1 MRLWQS
7 AAIKW
12 KFNVFSLISLYGHGD
27 GTKNLRRRLCSFT
40 VLSCVFF
47 RLRANLRCQPSWARF
62 IFFRNDLFFRFI
74 VAATFSLCE
83 TITMFGIIHSEFSLS
98 YVCVCVWMM
107 CLCWCCIYAD
117 NSIYY
122 NNMVFTWKQLLV
134 SQRFDD
140 NARRLWWVVWKCF
153 CVNWNRVCGSGNCG
167 MMVCDVWIGFTKPV
181 WPYCVYVILVHTHHE
196 NDDLDTVRLSI
207 WALHNIVLYWMCIC

>member
-1 MRLWQS
+1 MYFLLSVCTATATDQKS
-7 AAIKW
+7 PTSSFLFHCAFVCI
-12 KFNVFSLISLYGHGD
+12 L
-27 GTKNLRRRLCSFT
+27 SFT
-40 VLSCVFF
+40 RKSAVSTKLSPLHFF
-47 RLRANLRCQPSWARF
+47 SKWSILSFYCRRH
-62 IFFRNDLFFRFI
+62 
-74 VAATFSLCE
+74 FSLCE

-207 WALHNIVLYWMCIC
+207 WALHNIVLYWMCICEMHRPRAIKMV